1 MAQLDAPK
9 HLLLVNSNLDSL
21 STLKEL
27 LAQKTQY
34 RIVTATD
41 AQSAIKQLRVQD
53 IHFVV
58 SNIQLAEFDGWRLA
72 RLVRSG
78 IFRCAP
84 NIPFVIVANTWCEH
98 IAQITAREFGV
109 NELFAFE
116 QRELL
121 VKCINNGDIQAR
133 DDNTKLSLLAIEDNP
148 DTQQL
153 VSRILRNRFEVKIA
167 ANGEDGLNLWRQ
179 MRPSIVLLDVM
190 LPGMSGNQVLSEI
203 MRENPSQSVVI
214 MTANHTIEL
223 AEELM
228 LKGAAD
234 FVTKPFR
241 AEQLRRACETAARR
255 EDFMIS
261 NHQFAAKVDSLAKS
275 REEYKSVLEA
285 HQHLLDHLGSVVI
298 EIDQNGDIKFLN
310 QAWEKLTGYSI
321 DESQDKPFADFMET
335 PEVSGLH
342 ISNEFQSLL
351 QGKTHSHRFE
361 FRLKNNFDEELWVE
375 ARFEIN
381 INKDNKDRI
390 ISGTI
395 DNVTTRKKAQRDL
408 EYLAMHDG
416 LTGLFNRHYFET
428 ELKQFTATAARGNGP
443 HSLLYIDL
451 DHFKVIN
458 DTLGHH
464 HGDSVLRNIS
474 SLIASRMRDSDILSR
489 IGGDEFALLLP
500 NTDQNLALKIADDIC
515 ELLHN
520 YQCKLENQIFQVN
533 CSIGIS
539 EISGNEQSP
548 EEYMKQAD
556 IALYAAK
563 RQGRNL
569 AHLFDANDVHSKDMQ
584 ASLEWSR
591 KLHQAVADDNLEL
604 YFQPVV
610 SIESRKVEYY
620 EALVRLKLD
629 GKVVS
634 PVEFIPALERE
645 GDMSLLDHQVIN
657 KATRYLR
664 DTPQLKKIAI
674 NLSAQGFSDE
684 RLVPLIQEK
693 IEENQIEANRI
704 IFELTE
710 SASLSNI
717 EATKTIVSKIRKL
730 GCEFSIDDFGTG
742 FSTFTYLKQLPAQS
756 VKIDGSFVVDLAS
769 NPVDL
774 ALVKAIYEVAT
785 ALNKKTVAEFVEN
798 EETLNLLK
806 KIGVTY
812 AQGYHLGKPL
822 PIKEIF
828 VKSHLENNL
837 TFKPKLKIPSN
848 L

>member
-1 MAQLDAPK
+1 MAQFDTPK

-21 STLKEL
+21 NILKEL
-27 LAQKTQY
+27 LTQKTQY

-41 AQSAIKQLRVQD
+41 AQSAIKQLRLKD

-58 SNIQLAEFDGWRLA
+58 SNIQLVEFDGWRLA

-98 IAQITAREFGV
+98 IAQITAREFGI
-109 NELFAFE
+109 NELLAFE
-116 QRELL
+116 QREQL
-121 VKCINNGDIQAR
+121 VDLINGDEIQLVE
-133 DDNTKLSLLAIEDNP
+133 DNTRLSLLAIEDNP

-153 VSRILRNRFEVKIA
+153 VSRILRNRFDVKIA
-167 ANGEDGLNLWRQ
+167 DNGEDGLNLWRQ
-179 MRPSIVLLDVM
+179 MKPSIVLLDVM
-190 LPGMSGNQVLSEI
+190 LPGMSGSQVLTEI
-203 MRENPSQSVVI
+203 MREDPNQSVVI

-255 EDFMIS
+255 EDFMVS
-261 NHQFAAKVDSLAKS
+261 NSQFAAKVDSLAQS
-275 REEYKSVLEA
+275 REEYKTILEA

-298 EIDQNGDIKFLN
+298 ELDDKGEINFLN

-321 DESQDKPFADFMET
+321 NESQSRAFAEFMEV
-335 PEVSGLH
+335 PELTGIH

-351 QGKTHSHRFE
+351 KGKINSHHFE
-361 FRLKNNFDEELWVE
+361 FRLKNKLDEELWVE

-381 INKDNKDRI
+381 VNKDHKSRI

-395 DNVTTRKKAQRDL
+395 DNVTARKKAQRDL

-443 HSLLYIDL
+443 HALLYIDL

-500 NTDQNLALKIADDIC
+500 NTNQHMALKIAEDIC

-520 YQCKLENQIFQVN
+520 YQCKLESQVFKVN

-539 EISGNEQSP
+539 EISGNEQNP

-569 AHLFDANDVHSKDMQ
+569 AHVYDKNDVHSKDMQ

-604 YFQPVV
+604 YFQPVM
-610 SIESRKVEYY
+610 SIKNRKVVYY

-657 KATRYLR
+657 KAIRYLK
-664 DTPQLKKIAI
+664 DTPQLEKIAI

-684 RLVPLIQEK
+684 RLVPLIKEK
-693 IEENQIEANRI
+693 ITENQIDANRI

-798 EETLNLLK
+798 EETLLLLE

-822 PIKEIF
+822 PIKELF
-828 VKSHLENNL
+828 QVHSSKKDLPYTPE
-837 TFKPKLKIPSN
+837 PKIHSN
-848 L
+848 